1 MTKSRKLKKLGL
13 SLGLD
18 INNKLK
24 FDSHITSICFKANQK
39 LCVLSR
45 LTKLL
50 AFDKKLII
58 FKALFKSQFK
68 YCSLNW
74 IFYNWRVHNKI
85 DKLHER
91 TLRLVYDD
99 HEIWISDFLA
109 KDMIY
114 LLCIIKILYKYKYCK
129 NIASYR

>member
-74 IFYNWRVHNKI
+74 IFYN
-85 DKLHER
+85 
-91 TLRLVYDD
+91 
-99 HEIWISDFLA
+99 
-109 KDMIY
+109 
-114 LLCIIKILYKYKYCK
+114 
-129 NIASYR
+129 